1 MVLNIVNI
9 LLAQYFLNN
18 VQYFDFNRGK
28 KRQNRTFWL
37 QSGKKASKNRKI
49 PGRVVDLKCWIL
61 KSSLPQRYESTSRS
75 TCFPRCSSSRRHKD
89 CSVDLFFFRCCRRSV
104 KQSPKTWKSQWT
116 LVQSRVAFKASWL
129 NETDATVMNYVRIF
143 NRKAITPSVV
153 HGAIGHSESVF

>member
-1 MVLNIVNI
+1 MFNNLEMVLNI
-9 LLAQYFLNN
+9 AQYFLNN

-89 CSVDLFFFRCCRRSV
+89 CSVDLVFFRRCRRSV
-104 KQSPKTWKSQWT
+104 KQSPKTWPSMDLGAVLEWHLKH
-116 LVQSRVAFKASWL
+116 LGWL
-129 NETDATVMNYVRIF
+129 KQMLRWWITFIYSIIEKRWHRPLYIVR
-143 NRKAITPSVV
+143 
-153 HGAIGHSESVF
+153 